1 MLRTQTMASL
11 LNTMIATG
19 SAQLVLLSLSCLI
32 SLSVEL
38 LGAIVLEWDND
49 GFVTELGFP
58 TTFTSGASRFDMGC
72 RPNIVLFPP
81 LVAGMEQVLAWGPPR
96 IEATLRRLTDR
107 VVQKAKAIGFTI
119 PSPGHVAHIV
129 GLRPTMSFGGI
140 GGSMPTAEKIVNALK
155 RDYRV
160 HVAARWGSIRV
171 SPHVYNTEEDVD
183 RLMVQIAAIIRKHRQ
198 HTEDQG
204 ISRL

>member
-1 MLRTQTMASL
+1 MASL

-58 TTFTSGASRFDMGC
+58 TTFTSGASRFDMGG

-119 PSPGHVAHIV
+119 PAPGHVAHIV
-129 GLRPTMSFGGI
+129 GLRPTMPCGGI